1 MRSSRPFSW
10 ALPRSS
16 RRCTAA
22 VHPPKLDY
30 QITTLSN
37 GLRVIL
43 SEDHSTPIVHLS
55 VWYHVGSRDEKPG
68 RTGFAHLFE
77 HMMFK
82 GSKNVQPES
91 HTSIIASY
99 GGRSNAYTQE
109 DATVFWETLPSQYLP
124 LALWMEADRMATL
137 RVDRDAFEKEREVVK
152 EERRLRVDNQP
163 YGRLNEI
170 LFDHAFT
177 THPYKH
183 ATIGSMKDL
192 EAASLQDVRDFHDTY
207 YVPENA
213 VVTIV
218 GDFDSAQATQLVQQ
232 YLGRV
237 PKATRPVPRDIPKE
251 PEQTQERAAT
261 GTLDPKPHRGGPP
274 PALGPADLERLAD
287 LVREQPDATLEQL
300 KQRGGFTCSLKTL
313 WYRPR
318 PPGPDPQ
325 EEEPARQPARP
336 ARRAEEAAVV
346 PAGGASAIE
355 PERLVF
361 VDETGVTTAMT
372 PAYARAPRG
381 QRAVDSAPASW
392 ETVTVIAALGLDG
405 VRAPLAFP
413 GATDTAAFQT
423 YVEQVLVPELHE
435 GDVVVFDNLKPH
447 LAAGVAESIEGA
459 GRGCCRC
466 RRTARTTPR
475 SRRCSRRSSRSSV
488 GPRPGEGRA
497 LRGRGRGAASK

>member
-1 MRSSRPFSW
+1 MSRIRH
-10 ALPRSS
+10 ALVATILLGAAALIAPLY
-16 RRCTAA
+16 AA

-43 SEDHSTPIVHLS
+43 SEDHSTPIVHVS
-55 VWYHVGSRDEKPG
+55 VWYHVGSRDERPG

-177 THPYKH
+177 THPYRH

-232 YLGRV
+232 YFGRV

-251 PEQTQERAAT
+251 PEQTQERRAT
-261 GTLDPKPHRGGPP
+261 IQEEWPL
-274 PALGPADLERLAD
+274 PAVVIAYHVVYDGHPDSYPLHLTSKILFDGESARMTRD
-287 LVREQPDATLEQL
+287 LVYDKRIAVAAFGNANILQ
-300 KQRGGFTCSLKTL
+300 
-313 WYRPR
+313 
-318 PPGPDPQ
+318 DPNLFY
-325 EEEPARQPARP
+325 
-336 ARRAEEAAVV
+336 AVAIA
-346 PAGGASAIE
+346 PAGQSLQAV
-355 PERLVF
+355 ER
-361 VDETGVTTAMT
+361 DM
-372 PAYARAPRG
+372 
-381 QRAVDSAPASW
+381 
-392 ETVTVIAALGLDG
+392 
-405 VRAPLAFP
+405 LA
-413 GATDTAAFQT
+413 Q
-423 YVEQVLVPELHE
+423 
-435 GDVVVFDNLKPH
+435 FDNLKTDGVTAHELERAKNQFMRDYIIGRETDEQKALH
-447 LAAGVAESIEGA
+447 LAHAAVIHNDI
-459 GRGCCRC
+459 
-466 RRTARTTPR
+466 RTADAEIDVFLNLATIDIQRVAKTYFTETNRTVLYILPKG
-475 SRRCSRRSSRSSV
+475 SR
-488 GPRPGEGRA
+488 
-497 LRGRGRGAASK
+497 